1 MSAEPTT
8 AADLA
13 SERPEPA
20 DTPAAPGAGLTPA
33 ERQEAAAAFAAELM
47 EEHERRVARAN
58 RAQQRS
64 AARSAR
70 QDEAERT
77 RELNDLKDEV
87 RARFYAEKGYKR
99 YYDSTGRELWLT
111 PEEYALRMKRRKRRR
126 RTFEPESMGRTRTV
140 LFYLALLGVAVVMG
154 FLLAR

>member
-13 SERPEPA
+13 SERTEPGSDA
-20 DTPAAPGAGLTPA
+20 KSSGAGLTPA

-47 EEHERRVARAN
+47 EEHDRRVARAN
-58 RAQQRS
+58 RARRRS
-64 AARSAR
+64 ETRSNR
-70 QDEAERT
+70 QDEAERI

-126 RTFEPESMGRTRTV
+126 RTFEPESLGRTRTA
-140 LFYLALLGVAVVMG
+140 LFYLALLGVAVILG